1 MKKNTIISL
10 FIALSLFGFSNNS
23 NAQTK
28 SFDGPYVGVSM
39 GKTRNDSIG
48 PSSGVYINPAN
59 FTYSG
64 LVGESKDMKESNRS
78 LKLGYLSRFGGS
90 NTILGVEIAKTYLN
104 STINSK
110 GDVDEQLDF
119 NVGDNGITSILN
131 IHNYTTLTARIG
143 QALNDKTLV
152 SVNAGAARSKISQ
165 SHIRNRNNNNITS
178 DTDAATETGYVYGLS
193 GEYKLTPQLSLRA
206 DYEVVNFGDISR
218 ATTNAVGGRYFNKS
232 EVKFD
237 NVSIGLVYSF

>member
-1 MKKNTIISL
+1 MKKNIIISL
-10 FIALSLFGFSNNS
+10 FVALSLFGFSNTS

-28 SFDGPYVGVSM
+28 SFDGPYVGISI
-39 GKTRNDSIG
+39 GKTTNDQISH
-48 PSSGVYINPAN
+48 SSSVYISPAN
-59 FTYSG
+59 ITYSG
-64 LVGESKDMKESNRS
+64 LVGESKDMNDSTRS
-78 LKLGYLSRFGGS
+78 LKLGYLSRVGGS

-110 GDVDEQLDF
+110 GDVDEQLNF
-119 NVGDNGITSILN
+119 NVGDNGITSIVH
-131 IHNYTTLTARIG
+131 IDNYTTLTARIG

-152 SVNAGAARSKISQ
+152 SVNAGVARSKISQ
-165 SHIRNRNNNNITS
+165 SHIRNKNDYHTS

-206 DYEVVNFGDISR
+206 DYEVVNFGDVSR
-218 ATTNAVGGRYFNKS
+218 ATTNDVYGIYFDRSK
-232 EVKFD
+232 VKFD